1 MLPKMTFVLG
11 GAASRKSLWA
21 ENLLLGSDLSPVYLA
36 TPLEIDDEIKLK
48 INLHKKRRNRDWMNI
63 DAEKDLEKPPTSLPP
78 EQAILIGCATMW
90 LASQMMDD
98 DDLDQAKPALFS
110 ALTNCAAPVVSVS
123 NEIGHGSVP
132 DNALARRFREA
143 QGRLN
148 IALAERA
155 NLVVFVTASLPQVH
169 KGHTP

>member
-78 EQAILIGCATMW
+78 EQAILIDCPTMW
-90 LASQMMDD
+90 LASHMMDD

-110 ALTNCAAPVVSVS
+110 ALTNCAAPLSAFRTKSGTALCLTMRWHDVS
-123 NEIGHGSVP
+123 
-132 DNALARRFREA
+132 ARRRGA
-143 QGRLN
+143 
-148 IALAERA
+148 
-155 NLVVFVTASLPQVH
+155 
-169 KGHTP
+169 